1 MSRNQYQSNG
11 VKQIVVRNADT
22 GRVARA
28 TFVCGFKGWTVLG
41 EDNGQRVGCMN
52 GASENFRRRDAVR
65 MAELFVNTGR
75 DFL

>member
-1 MSRNQYQSNG
+1 MSRNQYKSNG
-11 VKQIVVRNADT
+11 VKQIVIRSAET

-28 TFVCGFKGWTVLG
+28 TFMRGFKGWTVIG

-52 GASENFRRRDAVR
+52 GESENFRRSDAVR